1 MGSSESKKND
11 NQIKQSIQLN
21 QMNVNEPITN
31 NNKKININ
39 NNINNNNDNKN
50 KNKSPKIVV
59 GIDFGTAGIGYA
71 YSLYDNKKNIILS
84 DLKDQCDNKVPT
96 EIILDNEYK
105 YILAFG
111 NECSEHINS
120 NNNKETYQY
129 FKDIKMNL
137 YKNNDKIKSSNG
149 SEIDIELIISF
160 ILTKISDEAIDQIK
174 RINKKKFKKNEIRWV
189 ITIPAIWEEKS
200 KQIMINASKKAGLI
214 NENTDLSLFL
224 ALEPEVA
231 GIFYFSDLYSQLDE
245 DKDLFD
251 TPYIICDIGAGT
263 VDICTFTR
271 KRTKEENDNIINEH
285 LINGENKR
293 NFLINDNDNLIQE
306 VKEINEDIFDSMI
319 KKSLFNLSL
328 IDFLFLI

>member
-21 QMNVNEPITN
+21 QMNVNEPISN
-31 NNKKININ
+31 NNNKININ
-39 NNINNNNDNKN
+39 KNNINNKNDNKN
-50 KNKSPKIVV
+50 NNKSPKIVV

-71 YSLYDNKKNIILS
+71 YSLCDNKKNIILS

-96 EIILDNEYK
+96 EIILDNKYK

-160 ILTKISDEAIDQIK
+160 ILTKISDEAIDQIR
-174 RINKKKFKKNEIRWV
+174 RINKKKFKKM
-189 ITIPAIWEEKS
+189 K
-200 KQIMINASKKAGLI
+200 
-214 NENTDLSLFL
+214 
-224 ALEPEVA
+224 
-231 GIFYFSDLYSQLDE
+231 
-245 DKDLFD
+245 
-251 TPYIICDIGAGT
+251 
-263 VDICTFTR
+263 
-271 KRTKEENDNIINEH
+271 
-285 LINGENKR
+285 
-293 NFLINDNDNLIQE
+293 
-306 VKEINEDIFDSMI
+306 
-319 KKSLFNLSL
+319 
-328 IDFLFLI
+328 